1 MRPPPGQAVD
11 VDTDLQ
17 LTLIGRAALAAV
29 LGFAIGFEREWRG
42 KSAGERT
49 FALFAFGT
57 AAVTAGGVLI
67 LDTQGVSRVIQG
79 ILTGVGFLGGGL
91 IFRRSPENIYGLTTA
106 AGSWAATGI
115 GVLTGLGAYLAAVA
129 GVVVILLLFQ
139 LDRIP
144 FLRRI
149 REDAQREA
157 AASQKGSTE
166 GADDEG

>member
-1 MRPPPGQAVD
+1 MD
-11 VDTDLQ
+11 LELQ
-17 LTLIGRAALAAV
+17 LTLIGRAALAAA
-29 LGFAIGFEREWRG
+29 LGFAIGLEREWRG

-79 ILTGVGFLGGGL
+79 VLTGVGFLGGGL

-115 GVLTGLGAYLAAVA
+115 GILAGLGAYVAAVA
-129 GVVVILLLFQ
+129 GAAVILLLFQ
-139 LDRIP
+139 LDLIP
-144 FLRRI
+144 KVRRI
-149 REDAQREA
+149 RDAAQEA
-157 AASQKGSTE
+157 ATESESGSE
-166 GADDEG
+166 SESPDDEG

>member
-1 MRPPPGQAVD
+1 MDA
-11 VDTDLQ
+11 DLQ
-17 LTLIGRAALAAV
+17 LTLIGRAALAAG
-29 LGFAIGFEREWRG
+29 LGFAIGVEREWRG

-57 AAVTAGGVLI
+57 ATVTAAGVLI
-67 LDTQGVSRVIQG
+67 LDAQGVSRVIQG
-79 ILTGVGFLGGGL
+79 VLTGVGFLGGGL

-115 GVLTGLGAYLAAVA
+115 GVLAGLGAYVAAVA
-129 GVVVILLLFQ
+129 GAAVILLLFQ

-149 REDAQREA
+149 REEAQATAE
-157 AASQKGSTE
+157 SETE
-166 GADDEG
+166 PTDGPDDEG